1 MPFSTQ
7 KTLEKNKINDK
18 SSAERPKLKIS
29 IQIFSK
35 NLKPN
40 EKIFVMK
47 NSQHALSYQ
56 KIKKNWSKSTFFNI
70 VGGVLKV

>member
-1 MPFSTQ
+1 MPFSTP
-7 KTLEKNKINDK
+7 KNPRKNKINDK

-29 IQIFSK
+29 IQKISK

-40 EKIFVMK
+40 HKIFVMK

-56 KIKKNWSKSTFFNI
+56 KIKKIGQIDVF
-70 VGGVLKV
+70 